1 MRTDRNQIAIGI
13 LGPEALV
20 NKVLRV
26 ITSFPS
32 FLPVARIISA
42 STNEALAQE
51 ASAVVQE
58 LLDEVEVLL
67 VTGPGLYRRI
77 KEDLKSSKP
86 IHFIPLTDTELFR
99 ALYRIRK
106 NGAAA
111 PEFKLS
117 IDSFSE
123 SSLFKMIS
131 EIGEQASSFKLL
143 DTISTPSV
151 QAMVAFH
158 AELYQKNKIQAALTV
173 EHEVYEALNKLGIP
187 CEWITPTDQ
196 NIVVALERAL
206 LSTETRRSI
215 ESQIVV
221 GMLNIDDFGKQLQLR
236 NSEHE
241 IQRLKLDI
249 HGMLIDYVESLDG
262 YLIHT
267 GSDEY
272 LYFTTRGIFERETG
286 GYKTIPLARQVN
298 RTLGLS
304 LSMGIGFGRSAN
316 EAGTHARMALRQAKE
331 AGGNT
336 CFIVREDKTLI
347 GPVEMADP
355 LNYNL
360 SVTDRDLLKKTEQV
374 GMTSAY
380 LSRLLQ
386 YVARTGKL
394 EFEVH
399 ELSGVLDITVRSTHR
414 LLLQW
419 IDHGLVSI
427 AGYVKVPRGRPKQTY
442 RLSFLEEYE

>member
-1 MRTDRNQIAIGI
+1 MKTDGNQIAIGI

-32 FLPVARIISA
+32 FLPVVRTVSA
-42 STNEALAQE
+42 SDNE
-51 ASAVVQE
+51 ASAKEASTMVQE
-58 LLDEVEVLL
+58 LLAEVEVLL

-86 IHFIPLTDTELFR
+86 IHFIPLTDTGLFR
-99 ALYRIRK
+99 ALYRIRME
-106 NGAAA
+106 GAAGSDA
-111 PEFKLS
+111 TFS

-123 SSLFKMIS
+123 SSLLKMIG
-131 EIGEQASSFKLL
+131 EIGEKASNFKLL
-143 DTISTPSV
+143 DTTPIPSI
-151 QAMVAFH
+151 QSMVAFH
-158 AELYQKNKIQAALTV
+158 SELYGKNEIQAALTV
-173 EHEVYEALNKLGIP
+173 EHEVFEALSKLGVP

-241 IQRLKLDI
+241 IQRLKLEI
-249 HGMLIDYVESLDG
+249 HRTLIDYVESLDG
-262 YLIHT
+262 YLIHI

-286 GYKTIPLARQVN
+286 GYKTIPLARQVSKA
-298 RTLGLS
+298 LGLS
-304 LSMGIGFGRSAN
+304 ISMGIGFGRSAN

-331 AGGNT
+331 AGGNS

-347 GPVEMADP
+347 GPLEMADP

-374 GMTSAY
+374 GMTSSY

-386 YVARTGKL
+386 CVARTGKL

-399 ELSGVLDITVRSTHR
+399 ELSDVLDITVRSTHR

-419 IDHGLVSI
+419 IDHGLVAV